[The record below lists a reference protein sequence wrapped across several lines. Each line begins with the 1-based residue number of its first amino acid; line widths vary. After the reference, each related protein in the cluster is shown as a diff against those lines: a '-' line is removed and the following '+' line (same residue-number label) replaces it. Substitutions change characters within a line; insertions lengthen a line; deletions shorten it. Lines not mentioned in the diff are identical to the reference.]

1 MNADL
6 FPLPLSPFEYY
17 YLCDDRPEYPTTFP
31 VELVFSPP
39 LSSAQFQRA
48 LEVVIL
54 RHPLLGSLV
63 AEDGRLGP
71 CWIGGAQLTRVDWAG
86 QEIPIS
92 HADGERIDL
101 RRAPAA
107 LLHERE
113 VVAQV
118 VGVVAQR
125 VRREVALGHEEALVG
140 LQQFVDGGD
149 VHGGL
154 RYLCHV
160 GTTLQRR
167 AGFMGRMATT
177 TVE

>member
-92 HADGERIDL
+92 HADGERIG
-101 RRAPAA
+101 RGRAP
-107 LLHERE
+107 
-113 VVAQV
+113 
-118 VGVVAQR
+118 
-125 VRREVALGHEEALVG
+125 
-140 LQQFVDGGD
+140 
-149 VHGGL
+149 GL
-154 RYLCHV
+154 RVWARDGPDSTRLLFQIHHACCDGIGAIRFV
-160 GTTLQRR
+160 
-167 AGFMGRMATT
+167 
-177 TVE
+177 